1 MKKQTVAPSSV
12 ATSQAKVFVPLSA
25 LYISPDNV
33 RKGAVSGIAELAA
46 MIESQSLLNPLQ
58 VKEDETA
65 TGKFGVIAG
74 GRRLRALQLLANNG
88 KIPADHL
95 VECGLVNDGMAS
107 EVSLAENISQEAMHP
122 ADEFTAYQTLVTE
135 GKTVELIAA
144 KFGVSVAHVARRL
157 KMANVAPVL
166 LDLYKAN
173 EMTLDQIMALA
184 SIDDQERQV
193 NTWNGLPNYNRQP
206 HNIKSKL
213 TEDEVAATDK
223 RVNFVGIQT
232 YLDAGGEI
240 RTDLFA
246 EGDNRFL
253 TDMGLLEMLVSDRLE
268 LEAEAMREEGW
279 SWVETLPAFGYE
291 ERQHYQFPT
300 KRYLEETPEV
310 EAQRLALEAEMAAL
324 RIKSEAAND
333 AEEYDEEAEL
343 DEKIEAIDGRIDALR
358 ETRLDTT
365 GHDKTMS
372 GVIVTLDADGLVIMR
387 GMVRTSDRKKEGRSA
402 AEGGKPTTRA
412 DVPEKLMFNLSSHR
426 TAAMQA
432 MMIDNQQVSLAALA
446 TKMAFSTFGEYKDSP
461 VKISMTHAIHTLEKH
476 APTLHESRAAAAIS
490 DERSAWKERLPE
502 DSKEWFGWFLSQKQ
516 EVLLSMIVFT
526 TATCTE
532 ALQGRCDGVD
542 GGKQIASALNL
553 NMADWWEPTPE
564 TYLDLVPKTKLIEM
578 VLEVA
583 GHTESEVMVKMKKP
597 DAIEHAMTHM
607 QGSRWLP
614 TPLRS
619 VSA

>member
-1 MKKQTVAPSSV
+1 MKKQSVAPSNA
-12 ATSQAKVFVPLSA
+12 ATSQAKVFVALSD
-25 LYISPDNV
+25 LYISPSNV

-46 MIESQSLLNPLQ
+46 MIESQSLLCPLQ
-58 VKEDETA
+58 VKEDVLA
-65 TGKFGVIAG
+65 TGKYGVVAG

-88 KIPADHL
+88 KISNDHL
-95 VECGLVNDGMAS
+95 VECGLVNDDMAS

-135 GKTVELIAA
+135 GKTAESIAA
-144 KFGVSVAHVARRL
+144 KFGVSVAHVVRRL
-157 KMANVAPVL
+157 KMANVSPFL

-193 NTWNGLPNYNRQP
+193 NTWNGLPSYNRQP
-206 HNIKSKL
+206 HNIKNKL

-253 TDMGLLEMLVSDRLE
+253 TDMGLLEMLVSERLE
-268 LEAEAMREEGW
+268 LESEAQREEGW
-279 SWVETLPAFGYE
+279 LWVETLPAFGYE
-291 ERQHYQFPT
+291 ERQYYQFPT
-300 KRYLEETPEV
+300 KRYLAETPEIEV
-310 EAQRLALEAEMAAL
+310 KRLGLEADIAAL
-324 RIKSEAAND
+324 QIKSEAAND
-333 AEEYDEEAEL
+333 AEEYDEAAEL
-343 DEKIEAIDGRIDALR
+343 DGKIEAIESRIDALR
-358 ETRLDTT
+358 ESLLDTS
-365 GHDKTMS
+365 GHDKTKS
-372 GVIVTLDADGLVIMR
+372 GVIVTFDSDGLVIMR
-387 GMVRTSDRKKEGRSA
+387 GMVRTSDRKKERRST
-402 AEGGKPTTRA
+402 AEGANSTTRA
-412 DVPEKLMFNLSSHR
+412 EVPEKLMLNLSSHR

-432 MMIDNQQVSLAALA
+432 MMIDNQHVALAALA

-476 APTLHESRAAAAIS
+476 APTLSESRAAAAIS

-502 DSKEWFGWFLSQKQ
+502 DSKEWFDWFLNQKQ
-516 EVLLSMIVFT
+516 AVAIGMIVFT
-526 TATCTE
+526 TASCTE

-542 GGKQIASALNL
+542 GGKQIASALGL

-583 GHTESEVMVKMKKP
+583 GHVESEVMAKMKKP

-619 VSA
+619 VGV

>member
-1 MKKQTVAPSSV
+1 MKKQTSV
-12 ATSQAKVFVPLSA
+12 PNTIATSQGKIFVPLSA

-33 RKGAVSGIAELAA
+33 RKGVVTGIAELAA

-58 VKEDETA
+58 VEKDEA
-65 TGKFGVIAG
+65 DTGKFGVVAG
-74 GRRLRALQLLANNG
+74 GRRLRALQLLAKNG

-95 VECGLVNDGMAS
+95 IECGLVNDGMAS

-135 GKTVELIAA
+135 GKTVESIAA

-157 KMANVAPVL
+157 KMANVAPAL
-166 LDLYKAN
+166 LDLYKNN
-173 EMTLDQIMALA
+173 EMTLDQIMAFA

-193 NTWNGLPNYNRQP
+193 NTWNGLPPYNRQP

-253 TDMGLLEMLVSDRLE
+253 TDMGLLEMLVSERLE
-268 LEAEAMREEGW
+268 LEAEAMRKAGW
-279 SWVETLPAFGYE
+279 LWVETLPAFGYE
-291 ERQHYQFPT
+291 ERQHYQFPI
-300 KRYLEETPEV
+300 KRYLDETPEI
-310 EAQRLALEAEMAAL
+310 EAQRLALEAEMAEL
-324 RIKSEAAND
+324 RIKSEAANE

-343 DEKIEAIDGRIDALR
+343 DEKIEAIDARIDALR
-358 ETRLDTT
+358 ESLLDTSA
-365 GHDKTMS
+365 HDKTKS
-372 GVIVTLDADGLVIMR
+372 GVIVSLDADGLVILQ
-387 GMVRTSDRKKEGRSA
+387 GMVRNSDRKKEGRSD
-402 AEGGKPTTRA
+402 ENGKPTTRA

-426 TAAMQA
+426 TAAIQA

-446 TKMAFSTFGEYKDSP
+446 TKMAFSTFGEHKDSP
-461 VKISMTHAIHTLEKH
+461 VKISLTHAIHTLEKH

-516 EVLLSMIVFT
+516 EVILSMIVFA
-526 TATCTE
+526 TASCTE

-553 NMADWWEPTPE
+553 NMADWWEATPD

-583 GHTESEVMVKMKKP
+583 GHAESEVMVKMKKP

-607 QGSRWLP
+607 KGSRWLP
-614 TPLRS
+614 SPLRS
-619 VSA
+619 VSE

>member
-1 MKKQTVAPSSV
+1 M
-12 ATSQAKVFVPLSA
+12 
-25 LYISPDNV
+25 
-33 RKGAVSGIAELAA
+33 
-46 MIESQSLLNPLQ
+46 
-58 VKEDETA
+58 
-65 TGKFGVIAG
+65 
-74 GRRLRALQLLANNG
+74 
-88 KIPADHL
+88 
-95 VECGLVNDGMAS
+95 
-107 EVSLAENISQEAMHP
+107 
-122 ADEFTAYQTLVTE
+122 
-135 GKTVELIAA
+135 
-144 KFGVSVAHVARRL
+144 AHVARRL
-157 KMANVAPVL
+157 KMANVAPAL

-173 EMTLDQIMALA
+173 ELTLDQIMAFA

-193 NTWNGLPNYNRQP
+193 NTWNSLPPYNRQP

-253 TDMGLLEMLVSDRLE
+253 TDMGLLEMLVSERLE
-268 LEAEAMREEGW
+268 LEAEAMRKAGW
-279 SWVETLPAFGYE
+279 LWVETLPAFGYE
-291 ERQHYQFPT
+291 ERQHYQFPV
-300 KRYLEETPEV
+300 KRYLDETPEI
-310 EAQRLALEAEMAAL
+310 EAQRLALEAEMEEL
-324 RIKSEAAND
+324 RIKSEAANE

-343 DEKIEAIDGRIDALR
+343 DKKIEAIDARIDALR
-358 ETRLDTT
+358 ETRLDTS
-365 GHDKTMS
+365 GHDKTKS
-372 GVIVTLDADGLVIMR
+372 GVIVSLDVDGLVILQ
-387 GMVRTSDRKKEGRSA
+387 GMVRNSDRKKEGRSA
-402 AEGGKPTTRA
+402 DDGKPTTRA

-446 TKMAFSTFGEYKDSP
+446 TKMAFSTFGEHKDSP
-461 VKISMTHAIHTLEKH
+461 VKISMTHAIHTLEKL

-502 DSKEWFGWFLSQKQ
+502 DSKEWFGWFLNQKQ
-516 EVLLSMIVFT
+516 EVILSMIVFA
-526 TATCTE
+526 TASCTE